1 MTSLRPLQTSSLP
14 NLHSLPTIPSHLLQ
28 CHQHQTHGQLF
39 GSYRPWD
46 MYVACPG
53 TPPARK
59 TSGAAGHDLVSPIS
73 CVIPARNS
81 IVIDTRVRIGIWTGH
96 YGKIEGRSGLAIKH
110 NIVPFGGIIDED
122 YRGPIAVKLFNH
134 SDMDYD
140 VRAGDRIA
148 QLIIQPY
155 VSPTIARVTSLD
167 ETERGSSGFGSTGR

>member
-1 MTSLRPLQTSSLP
+1 MALPLQTSSLP
-14 NLHSLPTIPSHLLQ
+14 NLPSLPTIPSHLLQ
-28 CHQHQTHGQLF
+28 CNQYPTLGQLF

-46 MYVACPG
+46 MYVDCPG

-59 TSGAAGHDLVSPIS
+59 TSSAAGHDLVSPIT

-81 IVIDTRVRIGIWTGH
+81 IVIDTGVRICIWLGH

-110 NIVPFGGIIDED
+110 DIVPFGGIIDED

-134 SDMDYD
+134 SDIDYD

-167 ETERGSSGFGSTGR
+167 ETERDSSGFGSTGR